1 MLILFMALAFCGV
14 VAMAQRFEPKWV
26 GEVAVLDCSEDTVM
40 IPTEKANVQVK
51 TSNSAGRIL
60 FDIGN
65 VRRKIIVKGG
75 RSTTQ
80 LRAGEPI
87 YLVVKCKDNETD
99 PSGFIQVVRFEEKKK
114 ERRSELAKVNWLDN
128 VTQGNMDFVPYTADA
143 YGRRSYLLCI
153 EPQEGEFGVRILN
166 PDEVDEK
173 MPIFYCFGVHA
184 DDSDRQ

>member
-1 MLILFMALAFCGV
+1 MALAFCGV

-26 GEVAVLDCSEDTVM
+26 GEVAVLDCSADTVM

-128 VTQGNMDFVPYTADA
+128 VPQGNMGFVPYTADA
-143 YGRRSYLLCI
+143 YGRRSYLLRI

-184 DDSDRQ
+184 DDSDQQ